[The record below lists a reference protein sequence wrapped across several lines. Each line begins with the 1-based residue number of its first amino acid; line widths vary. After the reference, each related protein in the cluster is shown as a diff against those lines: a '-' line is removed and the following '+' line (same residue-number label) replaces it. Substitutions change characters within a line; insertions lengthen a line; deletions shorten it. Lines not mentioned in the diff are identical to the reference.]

1 MPTIKFS
8 VDGGL
13 TFQEAT
19 EGVRIIYEGV
29 DIPGEDG
36 TGELHLNATHEGLI
50 SDLWTTREDP
60 LDHNI
65 GTSSQ
70 MIEDLVSD
78 LVDDPVDAA
87 DQTVTLN
94 LYIFDDA
101 GDVVD
106 DATATLTVEQLSDV
120 VDHASQ
126 LILMRR
132 GGQPVDSVLN
142 ELDEALTVAGVISAA
157 AAPERTEIP
166 SRPNKDDP
174 RIFIE
179 ELGYNIHE
187 DSDRPG
193 LWVWT
198 APSDGCDSSFN
209 SAGEALDGA
218 WNDAVAQTLS
228 IREIT
233 REEWGQMDADAQ
245 RVAVTQALSG
255 ELPRLIDL
263 SVDTQMLWVEH
274 VREANPDLSSA
285 EAFRLADEEFAQS
298 DDGTLPK
305 PNESPEA
312 PKG

>member
-126 LILMRR
+126 LIRMNSMKLS
-132 GGQPVDSVLN
+132 QWP
-142 ELDEALTVAGVISAA
+142 T
-157 AAPERTEIP
+157 
-166 SRPNKDDP
+166 
-174 RIFIE
+174 
-179 ELGYNIHE
+179 
-187 DSDRPG
+187 
-193 LWVWT
+193 
-198 APSDGCDSSFN
+198 SS
-209 SAGEALDGA
+209 
-218 WNDAVAQTLS
+218 
-228 IREIT
+228 
-233 REEWGQMDADAQ
+233 AQ
-245 RVAVTQALSG
+245 RLRQSGLKSQAGPTRMTRGFSLKNSDTTSMKIRTSPASG
-255 ELPRLIDL
+255 FGRRPAMAAIARSI
-263 SVDTQMLWVEH
+263 
-274 VREANPDLSSA
+274 
-285 EAFRLADEEFAQS
+285 
-298 DDGTLPK
+298 
-305 PNESPEA
+305 
-312 PKG
+312 